1 MVSIIKCAQILN
13 SLGKK
18 YTFKGQL
25 CTNNFPIQVKIPP
38 HGKEEKEIKLI
49 MKNNRAKYH
58 GMKFKVGFIFL
69 DENSKVNMNEL
80 LIAESV
86 LVINKEKIIWSDDL
100 TIE

>member
-58 GMKFKVGFIFL
+58 GMKFKVGIIFL